1 MCPRYGDKAT
11 RVPVRGAPIWGA
23 TGRFPVPFGVAV
35 AGICRSGSTRYER
48 GARGRFLA
56 DFHAGLQRRTSTQE
70 FHSRIA
76 IPNDIRTGPIHAL
89 FLRPNAAR
97 SK

>member
-35 AGICRSGSTRYER
+35 AGICRSGSTGYGR
-48 GARGRFLA
+48 GALGWFLVEFHA
-56 DFHAGLQRRTSTQE
+56 GVPLRTSMPDFHAG
-70 FHSRIA
+70 
-76 IPNDIRTGPIHAL
+76 IPL
-89 FLRPNAAR
+89 
-97 SK
+97 

>member
-35 AGICRSGSTRYER
+35 AGICRSGSTGYGR
-48 GARGRFLA
+48 GARGWFLVEFHA
-56 DFHAGLQRRTSTQE
+56 GVPLRTSMPDFHAG
-70 FHSRIA
+70 
-76 IPNDIRTGPIHAL
+76 IPL
-89 FLRPNAAR
+89 
-97 SK
+97 